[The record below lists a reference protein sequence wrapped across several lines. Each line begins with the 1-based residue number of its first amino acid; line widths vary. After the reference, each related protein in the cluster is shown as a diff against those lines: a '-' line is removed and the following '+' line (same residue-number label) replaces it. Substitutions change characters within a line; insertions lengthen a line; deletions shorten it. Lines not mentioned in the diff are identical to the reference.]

1 MGVRATRPKH
11 RGSFVYT
18 DAFVPPST
26 STTRYVCMYVCM
38 CVCMCVCVCVC
49 IYVYVYT
56 HTHTHTHTFVCG
68 LKLLVH
74 EALSY

>member
-26 STTRYVCMYVCM
+26 NTNRYVCMYVC
-38 CVCMCVCVCVC
+38 VFVCVCV
-49 IYVYVYT
+49 YVYVYT
-56 HTHTHTHTFVCG
+56 HTHTHIRTRP
-68 LKLLVH
+68 
-74 EALSY
+74 